1 MKIKVDADSNIPLF
15 GLDFLGV
22 LDRGTNV
29 LEVKLSTVCNLRC
42 KYCFVSS
49 GDYETNFEAD
59 PDYALEWIKRAI
71 EIKNGTEIEIHIAC
85 YGESLLYPSLIDL
98 IKKLKEINEI
108 STISVQTNGLLLNRE
123 FVEKLDKA
131 GCTRLNIS
139 LNSLDEMQCSEL
151 CGVEKYNLS
160 HLLKMFDLVLESNME
175 LLIAPVW
182 FFGVNDQGIED
193 IIQLIKKY
201 EEKGYKWPKIRL
213 GIQNY
218 LTYKTGRKIKKAIPR
233 EFSYFYKRLKDYEKK
248 YGVKLKLGPND
259 FNIKKM
265 TAITPPI
272 KENDTVYAI
281 IRRQGRYSDEFIG
294 VVEESPDWAIKI
306 LSKKQLKEGDRVQA
320 LIIRGNLMGN
330 LITGLVK

>member
-1 MKIKVDADSNIPLF
+1 MIVKVGADSNIPLF
-15 GLDFLGV
+15 GLDFLGI

-29 LEVKLSTVCNLRC
+29 LEVKLSTICNLRC
-42 KYCFVSS
+42 RYCFVSS

-59 PDYALEWIKRAI
+59 PHYALEWIKRAI
-71 EIKNGTEIEIHIAC
+71 DIKNGSDMEIHIAC
-85 YGESLLYPSLIDL
+85 YGESLLYPSLIPL
-98 IKKLKEINEI
+98 IEQLKKMKEIT
-108 STISVQTNGLLLNRE
+108 TISVQTNGLLLNKDII
-123 FVEKLDKA
+123 EKLDKA

-139 LNSLDEMQCSEL
+139 LNSLEEEECSEL

-182 FFGVNDQGIED
+182 FFGVNDKGIED
-193 IIQLIKKY
+193 IIHLVKKY

-233 EFSYFYKRLKDYEKK
+233 EFVYFYKRLKDYEKK
-248 YGVKLKLGPND
+248 YDLKLKLGPND
-259 FNIKKM
+259 FNIKKL
-265 TAITPPI
+265 TPIIPPV
-272 KENDTVYAI
+272 KENDTISVI
-281 IRRQGRYSDEFIG
+281 IRREARYSDEFIG
-294 VVEESPDWAIKI
+294 VLEESPDWAIKI
-306 LSKKQLKEGDRVQA
+306 LSKKSLHEGDRVQA
-320 LIIRGNLMGN
+320 LIIRGNLTGN